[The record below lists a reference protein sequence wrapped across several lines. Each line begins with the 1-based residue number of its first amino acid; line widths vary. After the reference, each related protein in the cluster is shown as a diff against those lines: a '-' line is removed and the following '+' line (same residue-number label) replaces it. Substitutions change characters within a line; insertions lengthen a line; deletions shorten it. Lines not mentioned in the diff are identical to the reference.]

1 LIPSHKKGLPGLS
14 SASVYHDPRGI
25 ATDYSGSACAVT
37 DTAGFKWNLVINF
50 VEAFG
55 LLGIT
60 IACVLHERSAMGHV
74 VSLELV
80 LDSCRYLGDASDLSV
95 SFSFST
101 LSGSSG

>member
-1 LIPSHKKGLPGLS
+1 M
-14 SASVYHDPRGI
+14 
-25 ATDYSGSACAVT
+25 
-37 DTAGFKWNLVINF
+37 INF
-50 VEAFG
+50 VEVLG

-60 IACVLHERSAMGHV
+60 IACVLHEWSAMGHV

-80 LDSCRYLGDASDLSV
+80 LDSCRYLGEASNLSI